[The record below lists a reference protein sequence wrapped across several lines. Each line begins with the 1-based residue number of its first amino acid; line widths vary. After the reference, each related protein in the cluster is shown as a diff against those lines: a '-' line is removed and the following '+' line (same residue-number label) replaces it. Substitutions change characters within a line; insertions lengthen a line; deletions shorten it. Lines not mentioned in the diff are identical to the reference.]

1 VRYPTMESRRRAI
14 SQSSIGG
21 ISISNGTMGAFCH
34 TLEQVLDR
42 PVVDET
48 GLAGRYDIALPE
60 DQSGTSEFIER
71 LRTQLGLALT
81 PGRRDVTTL
90 VVRPAVEERD
100 LGLNTD
106 PR

>member
-1 VRYPTMESRRRAI
+1 MESRERAI

-21 ISISNGTMGAFCH
+21 ISICNGTMEAFCH
-34 TLEQVLDR
+34 TLEQELDR
-42 PVVDET
+42 PIVDET
-48 GLAGRYDIALPE
+48 GLAGRYDIAPPE
-60 DQSGTSEFIER
+60 HQSGTSEFIER

-100 LGLNTD
+100 LG
-106 PR
+106 